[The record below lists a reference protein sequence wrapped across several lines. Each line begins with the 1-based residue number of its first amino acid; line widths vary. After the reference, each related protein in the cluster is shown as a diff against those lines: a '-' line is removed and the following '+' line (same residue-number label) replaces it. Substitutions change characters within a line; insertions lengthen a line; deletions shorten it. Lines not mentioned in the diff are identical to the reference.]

1 MNILQNGGF
10 EGNLYYWTGSGTIER
25 ALGYPRLGCA
35 KLTAGQNV
43 SQAVGLSE
51 NAPYGLHLFF
61 RPDPGATLT
70 IAYSDFSQGYN
81 GSSGLWNE
89 ATALFALSAG
99 GNSSV
104 TLSASGA
111 TVYVDSVTLL
121 QGGLITTRAQLASM
135 IASQLSTLASDAG
148 LGRAPSAAGPD
159 GDYSEAIDE
168 ALRAMG
174 AVGAHGEPDVTALP
188 LNKINDCVE
197 SGRVAMLQRLRAKY
211 ALKTDVSLGPRRESY
226 SQIAQSIDGMVS
238 GAGSNRRVVS
248 APLTYGEWPR

>member
-1 MNILQNGGF
+1 MNLLQNGGF
-10 EGNLYYWTGSGTIER
+10 EGNLYQWTGSGTIER

-35 KLTAGQNV
+35 KLTAGQSV

-61 RPDPGATLT
+61 RPDPGAALTLT
-70 IAYSDFSQGYN
+70 YGDFSQSYN
-81 GSSGLWNE
+81 GINGVWNE
-89 ATALFALSAG
+89 ATALFALSTG

-121 QGGLITTRAQLASM
+121 QGGLVITRAQLASM
-135 IASQLSTLASDAG
+135 IAAKLSTLASDAG
-148 LGRAPSAAGPD
+148 LGRAPSVAGPD
-159 GDYSEAIDE
+159 GDYSEPIDE
-168 ALRAMG
+168 ALRALG
-174 AVGAHGEPDVTALP
+174 AISVHGEPDVTALL

-197 SGRVAMLQRLRAKY
+197 AARVAMLQRLRAKY
-211 ALKTDVSLGPRRESY
+211 ALKTDVSLGPRHESY

-238 GAGSNRRVVS
+238 GAGGNKRVVS
-248 APLTYGEWPR
+248 APMQYGEWPR